1 MERASLYAGPSRLAV
16 VGFAFRFPGPA
27 GEGFWR
33 ALREGRDLLGRVPES
48 RWPVETFYHPR
59 RSEPGSTYTRA
70 SGSIGDIDGFDAA
83 FFGMSPREAA
93 QLDPQQRLLL
103 ELTWEAF
110 EAGGIRPSS
119 VRGARASVTIG
130 FSGSDLSHRVAGELG
145 AVDGFSMTGVA
156 GSIAANRLSYF
167 FDLRGPSMALDTA
180 CSSSLFAFHQAC
192 QSILHGESDFAIAGA
207 VSLHVHPFPYI
218 GFSKAGMLSRRGVCA
233 PFDAQAD
240 GYVRSEGAAIMLLKR
255 LDEARAAG
263 DRIFAVVAGSAVN
276 SDGKT
281 NGLTVPSCEAQTAL
295 RRFADLA
302 GSLSTPEGHRVR
314 GLALNRWADLVPSPL
329 SERARA
335 EAVRELLEG
344 GDRAAARKVLE
355 GLATDRTVPGE
366 AHAVAQAALLEVLI
380 ADGQL
385 DVVEQRLSN
394 GAGSLTADD
403 RAELR
408 LALAKARIARGELD
422 RADAALG
429 DDSSV
434 AAIAQRGWIDL
445 YRGDLKGA
453 MDAFRTAGPYATDRA
468 AATERTAMM
477 AMLQRIQVASSPE
490 LGAALLTLAR
500 GDTATA
506 ITALRRAA
514 SKLPVEGGRLEVLLL
529 AGQAAARAGGE
540 HETTAIA
547 LFDEILRGDR
557 SESAALP
564 AAELEWSRL
573 LMRGGRALEAIPH
586 LEHLILTY
594 PNSAFVPEARRVL
607 ERARG
612 VIPKS

>member
-1 MERASLYAGPSRLAV
+1 
-16 VGFAFRFPGPA
+16 
-27 GEGFWR
+27 
-33 ALREGRDLLGRVPES
+33 
-48 RWPVETFYHPR
+48 
-59 RSEPGSTYTRA
+59 
-70 SGSIGDIDGFDAA
+70 
-83 FFGMSPREAA
+83 
-93 QLDPQQRLLL
+93 
-103 ELTWEAF
+103 
-110 EAGGIRPSS
+110 
-119 VRGARASVTIG
+119 
-130 FSGSDLSHRVAGELG
+130 
-145 AVDGFSMTGVA
+145 
-156 GSIAANRLSYF
+156 
-167 FDLRGPSMALDTA
+167 
-180 CSSSLFAFHQAC
+180 
-192 QSILHGESDFAIAGA
+192 
-207 VSLHVHPFPYI
+207 
-218 GFSKAGMLSRRGVCA
+218 
-233 PFDAQAD
+233 
-240 GYVRSEGAAIMLLKR
+240 
-255 LDEARAAG
+255 
-263 DRIFAVVAGSAVN
+263 
-276 SDGKT
+276 
-281 NGLTVPSCEAQTAL
+281 
-295 RRFADLA
+295 
-302 GSLSTPEGHRVR
+302 VR

-355 GLATDRTVPGE
+355 ELTSDRTVPSE
-366 AHAVAQAALLEVLI
+366 AQAVAQAALLEVLI

-385 DVVEQRLSN
+385 DVVEQRLSG
-394 GAGSLTADD
+394 GASGGGLTADD
-403 RAELR
+403 RADLR

-429 DDSSV
+429 NDSSV

-445 YRGDLKGA
+445 YRGDLTGA
-453 MDAFRTAGPYATDRA
+453 MEAFRIAGPYATDRA

-477 AMLQRIQVASSPE
+477 AILQRIQVASSPE

-514 SKLPVEGGRLEVLLL
+514 ATLPVEGGRLEVLLL
-529 AGQAAARAGGE
+529 AGQAAARAGGV

-547 LFDEILRGDR
+547 LFDEIGRSGKGGA

-573 LMRGGRALEAIPH
+573 LLRTGRAAEAIPH

-612 VIPKS
+612 AIPKS